1 YKFGKN
7 WQLGL
12 KYRFAGGTPYT
23 PFDLAASQKNFA
35 LLGTGILDYTQ
46 LNTQRLRN
54 FRQLDFRLDKIYN
67 YKRTSLDLF
76 IDFQNVL
83 LTEQEGTPYYTFK
96 RTEDNSGYATTDGQP
111 LKADGSSG
119 IPIILSNFSKNVT
132 PSIGVIFEF

>member
-1 YKFGKN
+1 
-7 WQLGL
+7 
-12 KYRFAGGTPYT
+12 
-23 PFDLAASQKNFA
+23 
-35 LLGTGILDYTQ
+35 
-46 LNTQRLRN
+46 
-54 FRQLDFRLDKIYN
+54 
-67 YKRTSLDLF
+67 LDLF

-111 LKADGSSG
+111 LKADGSNG